1 MSDEVGFTDH
11 GKIAIPE
18 KGDIATEKII
28 ADVNKKIAKET
39 IEAGIRQETG
49 TAPEKKGNLTK
60 DVPQM
65 VFRIAASVI
74 GCKKFELDDDEAS
87 TIAANLNILIPIEG
101 KIAALVVILMITLN
115 KVYIC
120 LDAIKLKFGT
130 KPIDEPP
137 TKEKLP
143 EQLK

>member
-11 GKIAIPE
+11 GKIAVPE
-18 KGDIATEKII
+18 KGDIATERIV
-28 ADVNKKIAKET
+28 ADINKKITKET
-39 IEAGIRQETG
+39 LEAGIRQETG
-49 TAPEKKGNLTK
+49 TAPEKKGTMTK

-74 GCKKFELDDDEAS
+74 GCKKFELDDEEAS

-101 KIAALVVILMITLN
+101 KIAALVVIVMITLN

-130 KPIDEPP
+130 KPVEEAAPKDLPP
-137 TKEKLP
+137 
-143 EQLK
+143 QLK